1 MSIARKK
8 PPVGSV
14 ETIFRFNDASSQDLT
29 NYNTGSQL
37 LNSTSLVSSILDN
50 PLQNLTSPK
59 AKGNIFPQPAPR
71 TLKDK
76 DLSVAQRKSEI
87 KYSDLDSDIDEI
99 LQME

>member
-1 MSIARKK
+1 LSIARK

-14 ETIFRFNDASSQDLT
+14 ETIFRFNASSQDLT
-29 NYNTGSQL
+29 NYNAENQL
-37 LNSTSLVSSILDN
+37 LNSTSLISSILDSPMRN
-50 PLQNLTSPK
+50 FTSPK
-59 AKGNIFPQPAPR
+59 AKDNTFPQPAPR

-76 DLSVAQRKSEI
+76 DPTIAQCKSRI